1 MTRTHSGSLVAGGL
15 NWDSLPLKLFA
26 GGNAKFWNPADID
39 FSRDRADWE
48 RLTEDERDYA
58 TRLCAQ
64 FIAGEEAVTEDI
76 QPFMAAMRAEGRLG
90 DEMYLTQF
98 AFEEAKHTQVFR
110 LWLDAVG
117 ITDDLHG
124 YLDDMPSYRTMF
136 YEELPDCLNALSIDP
151 SPAAQIRASV
161 TYNHIVEGMLALTGY
176 YAWHKICVER
186 GILPGMQEL
195 VRRIGDDERRH
206 MAWGTFTC
214 RRHVAADDANW
225 AVFETRMNELMPLG
239 LRLIEEGFALYDPMP
254 FDLFED
260 EFMQYA
266 ADKGM
271 RRFGTINSARGRP
284 LGEIDLDYSP
294 VQLEDTF
301 ADEDEKALA
310 GVSPRRSELPHP
322 HGLGVAERADAQA
335 GEFAAVAGSLDAA
348 EPEFG
353 VGHRHPV
360 DEDLAGLDVVDEALL
375 LGLVVGPGVGP
386 QPEGGGVGDLD
397 GFVDARGAVHRGDRA
412 EDLFGVERHVLGDV
426 GDHRRRVEPARPV
439 GTSCRR
445 GGPSRPRRRRRRP
458 AWRFRRDPTRW
469 PADPRRCPGR
479 SDRRP

>member
-1 MTRTHSGSLVAGGL
+1 MTRTHSGSLAAGGL

-39 FSRDRADWE
+39 FSKDRADWE
-48 RLTEDERDYA
+48 RLTDDERDFA

-76 QPFMAAMRAEGRLG
+76 QPFITAMREEGRLG

-117 ITDDLHG
+117 LTDDLHP
-124 YLDDMPSYRTMF
+124 YLEPLTAYRTMF
-136 YEELPDCLNALSIDP
+136 YDELPDCLNALSSDA

-161 TYNHIVEGMLALTGY
+161 TYNHVVEGMLALTGY

-186 GILPGMQEL
+186 RILPGMQEL

-214 RRHVAADDANW
+214 RRHVAGDDANW
-225 AVFETRMNELMPLG
+225 AVFESRMNELMPIAL
-239 LRLIEEGFALYDPMP
+239 EATVQGFALFDVMP
-254 FDLFED
+254 FGLVQD

-271 RRFGTINSARGRP
+271 RRFGTISSARGRP
-284 LGEIDLDYSP
+284 VGEIDLDYSP

-301 ADEDEKALA
+301 AAEDEKALA
-310 GVSPRRSELPHP
+310 
-322 HGLGVAERADAQA
+322 
-335 GEFAAVAGSLDAA
+335 AV
-348 EPEFG
+348 
-353 VGHRHPV
+353 
-360 DEDLAGLDVVDEALL
+360 
-375 LGLVVGPGVGP
+375 
-386 QPEGGGVGDLD
+386 
-397 GFVDARGAVHRGDRA
+397 
-412 EDLFGVERHVLGDV
+412 
-426 GDHRRRVEPARPV
+426 
-439 GTSCRR
+439 
-445 GGPSRPRRRRRRP
+445 
-458 AWRFRRDPTRW
+458 
-469 PADPRRCPGR
+469 
-479 SDRRP
+479 

>member
-1 MTRTHSGSLVAGGL
+1 MTRTHSGSLAAGGL

-48 RLTEDERDYA
+48 RLNEDERDFA

-76 QPFMAAMRAEGRLG
+76 QPFMSAMREEGRLG

-117 ITDDLHG
+117 MTEDLQT
-124 YLDDMPSYRTMF
+124 YLEPLPAYRTMF
-136 YEELPDCLNALSIDP
+136 YDELPDCLNALSSDA

-161 TYNHIVEGMLALTGY
+161 TYNHVVEGMLALTGY
-176 YAWHKICVER
+176 YVWHKICVER
-186 GILPGMQEL
+186 NILPGMQEL

-225 AVFETRMNELMPLG
+225 GVFESRMNELMPLALDATG
-239 LRLIEEGFALYDPMP
+239 QGFALFDVPP
-254 FDLFED
+254 FGMVQD
-260 EFMQYA
+260 EMMQYA

-271 RRFGTINSARGRP
+271 RRFGTISSARGRP
-284 LGEIDLDYSP
+284 LAEIDLDYSP

-301 ADEDEKALA
+301 AAEDEKALA
-310 GVSPRRSELPHP
+310 
-322 HGLGVAERADAQA
+322 
-335 GEFAAVAGSLDAA
+335 AV
-348 EPEFG
+348 
-353 VGHRHPV
+353 
-360 DEDLAGLDVVDEALL
+360 
-375 LGLVVGPGVGP
+375 
-386 QPEGGGVGDLD
+386 
-397 GFVDARGAVHRGDRA
+397 
-412 EDLFGVERHVLGDV
+412 
-426 GDHRRRVEPARPV
+426 
-439 GTSCRR
+439 
-445 GGPSRPRRRRRRP
+445 
-458 AWRFRRDPTRW
+458 
-469 PADPRRCPGR
+469 
-479 SDRRP
+479 

>member
-1 MTRTHSGSLVAGGL
+1 MTRTHSDSLAAGGL

-48 RLTEDERDYA
+48 RLNDDERDFA

-76 QPFMAAMRAEGRLG
+76 QPFMSAMREEGRLG

-117 ITDDLHG
+117 MTENLQT
-124 YLDDMPSYRTMF
+124 YLEPLPAYRTMF
-136 YEELPDCLNALSIDP
+136 YEELPDCLNALSSDA

-161 TYNHIVEGMLALTGY
+161 TYNHVVEGMLALTGY

-225 AVFETRMNELMPLG
+225 DVFESRMNDLMPLALDATG
-239 LRLIEEGFALYDPMP
+239 QGFALFDEPP
-254 FDLFED
+254 FGLVQD
-260 EFMQYA
+260 EMMQYA

-271 RRFGTINSARGRP
+271 RRFGTISSARGRP
-284 LGEIDLDYSP
+284 LAEIDLDYSP

-301 ADEDEKALA
+301 AAEDEKALA
-310 GVSPRRSELPHP
+310 GV
-322 HGLGVAERADAQA
+322 
-335 GEFAAVAGSLDAA
+335 
-348 EPEFG
+348 
-353 VGHRHPV
+353 
-360 DEDLAGLDVVDEALL
+360 
-375 LGLVVGPGVGP
+375 
-386 QPEGGGVGDLD
+386 
-397 GFVDARGAVHRGDRA
+397 
-412 EDLFGVERHVLGDV
+412 
-426 GDHRRRVEPARPV
+426 
-439 GTSCRR
+439 
-445 GGPSRPRRRRRRP
+445 
-458 AWRFRRDPTRW
+458 
-469 PADPRRCPGR
+469 
-479 SDRRP
+479 

>member
-1 MTRTHSGSLVAGGL
+1 VTRTGSNSLAAGGL

-48 RLTEDERDYA
+48 KLNHDERDFA

-76 QPFMAAMRAEGRLG
+76 QPFMSAMREEGRLG

-117 ITDDLHG
+117 MTEDLQS
-124 YLDDMPSYRTMF
+124 YLEPLPAYRTMF
-136 YEELPDCLNALSIDP
+136 YDELPSCLNALSSDA

-161 TYNHIVEGMLALTGY
+161 TYNHVVEGMLALTGY
-176 YAWHKICVER
+176 YAWHKICVAR

-225 AVFETRMNELMPLG
+225 GVFESRMNELMPLA
-239 LRLIEEGFALYDPMP
+239 LESTQQGFELFDVLP
-254 FDLFED
+254 FNLVKD
-260 EFMQYA
+260 EFMEYA

-271 RRFGTINSARGRP
+271 RRFGTISSARGRP

-301 ADEDEKALA
+301 AAEDEKALA
-310 GVSPRRSELPHP
+310 GAS
-322 HGLGVAERADAQA
+322 A
-335 GEFAAVAGSLDAA
+335 
-348 EPEFG
+348 
-353 VGHRHPV
+353 
-360 DEDLAGLDVVDEALL
+360 
-375 LGLVVGPGVGP
+375 
-386 QPEGGGVGDLD
+386 
-397 GFVDARGAVHRGDRA
+397 
-412 EDLFGVERHVLGDV
+412 
-426 GDHRRRVEPARPV
+426 
-439 GTSCRR
+439 
-445 GGPSRPRRRRRRP
+445 
-458 AWRFRRDPTRW
+458 
-469 PADPRRCPGR
+469 
-479 SDRRP
+479 

>member
-1 MTRTHSGSLVAGGL
+1 MTRTGSNSLVAGGL

-48 RLTEDERDYA
+48 KLNDDERDFA

-76 QPFMAAMRAEGRLG
+76 QPFMAAMREEGRLG

-117 ITDDLHG
+117 MTEDLQG
-124 YLDDMPSYRTMF
+124 YLEPLPAYRTMF
-136 YEELPDCLNALSIDP
+136 YDELPDCLNALSSDP

-161 TYNHIVEGMLALTGY
+161 TYNHVVEGMLALTGY
-176 YAWHKICVER
+176 YAWHKICVAR

-214 RRHVAADDANW
+214 RRHVAADDTNW
-225 AVFETRMNELMPLG
+225 TVFENRMNELMPLA
-239 LRLIEEGFALYDPMP
+239 LEATVQGFALFEVMP
-254 FDLFED
+254 FDLVQD

-271 RRFGTINSARGRP
+271 RRFGTISSARGRP

-301 ADEDEKALA
+301 ADEDAKALA
-310 GVSPRRSELPHP
+310 GAS
-322 HGLGVAERADAQA
+322 A
-335 GEFAAVAGSLDAA
+335 
-348 EPEFG
+348 
-353 VGHRHPV
+353 
-360 DEDLAGLDVVDEALL
+360 
-375 LGLVVGPGVGP
+375 
-386 QPEGGGVGDLD
+386 
-397 GFVDARGAVHRGDRA
+397 
-412 EDLFGVERHVLGDV
+412 
-426 GDHRRRVEPARPV
+426 
-439 GTSCRR
+439 
-445 GGPSRPRRRRRRP
+445 
-458 AWRFRRDPTRW
+458 
-469 PADPRRCPGR
+469 
-479 SDRRP
+479 

>member
-1 MTRTHSGSLVAGGL
+1 MTRTHSDSLAAGGL

-48 RLTEDERDYA
+48 RLNEDERDFA

-76 QPFMAAMRAEGRLG
+76 QPFMSAMREEGRLG

-117 ITDDLHG
+117 MTEDLQT
-124 YLDDMPSYRTMF
+124 YLEPLPAYRTMF
-136 YEELPDCLNALSIDP
+136 YDELPACLNALSSDA

-161 TYNHIVEGMLALTGY
+161 TYNHVVEGMLALTGY

-225 AVFETRMNELMPLG
+225 GVFESRMNDLMPLA
-239 LRLIEEGFALYDPMP
+239 LEATVQGFALFDVMP
-254 FDLFED
+254 FGLVQD
-260 EFMQYA
+260 EFTQYA

-271 RRFGTINSARGRP
+271 RRFGTISSARGRP
-284 LGEIDLDYSP
+284 LAEIDLDYSP

-301 ADEDEKALA
+301 AAEDEKALA
-310 GVSPRRSELPHP
+310 TV
-322 HGLGVAERADAQA
+322 
-335 GEFAAVAGSLDAA
+335 
-348 EPEFG
+348 
-353 VGHRHPV
+353 
-360 DEDLAGLDVVDEALL
+360 
-375 LGLVVGPGVGP
+375 
-386 QPEGGGVGDLD
+386 
-397 GFVDARGAVHRGDRA
+397 
-412 EDLFGVERHVLGDV
+412 
-426 GDHRRRVEPARPV
+426 
-439 GTSCRR
+439 
-445 GGPSRPRRRRRRP
+445 
-458 AWRFRRDPTRW
+458 
-469 PADPRRCPGR
+469 
-479 SDRRP
+479 

>member
-1 MTRTHSGSLVAGGL
+1 MTRTRSDSLAAGGL

-48 RLTEDERDYA
+48 RLNDDERDFA

-76 QPFMAAMRAEGRLG
+76 QPFMSAMREEGRLG

-117 ITDDLHG
+117 MTEDLQP
-124 YLDDMPSYRTMF
+124 YLEPLPAYRTMF
-136 YEELPDCLNALSIDP
+136 YDELPDSLNALSSDA

-161 TYNHIVEGMLALTGY
+161 TYNHVVEGMLALTGY

-225 AVFETRMNELMPLG
+225 DVFESRMNDLMPLA
-239 LRLIEEGFALYDPMP
+239 LDATAQGFALFDVPP
-254 FDLFED
+254 FNLVQD
-260 EFMQYA
+260 EMMQYA

-271 RRFGTINSARGRP
+271 RRFGTISSARGRP
-284 LGEIDLDYSP
+284 LAEIDLDYSP

-301 ADEDEKALA
+301 AAEDEKALA
-310 GVSPRRSELPHP
+310 
-322 HGLGVAERADAQA
+322 
-335 GEFAAVAGSLDAA
+335 AV
-348 EPEFG
+348 
-353 VGHRHPV
+353 
-360 DEDLAGLDVVDEALL
+360 
-375 LGLVVGPGVGP
+375 
-386 QPEGGGVGDLD
+386 
-397 GFVDARGAVHRGDRA
+397 
-412 EDLFGVERHVLGDV
+412 
-426 GDHRRRVEPARPV
+426 
-439 GTSCRR
+439 
-445 GGPSRPRRRRRRP
+445 
-458 AWRFRRDPTRW
+458 
-469 PADPRRCPGR
+469 
-479 SDRRP
+479 